1 VGAHG
6 LLSGFLIFKAVS
18 HILLPELRILSF
30 TVRQLSTELYS
41 ARARFDSVWSS
52 NLNSGSCD
60 HLASF
65 VCISPTSIG
74 IHRWVISAMLL
85 MKEIVLLPVFIKV
98 QRLTGADYYRGSAL
112 PPGSVV
118 DLGTYH
124 SGSSRI

>member
-1 VGAHG
+1 MS
-6 LLSGFLIFKAVS
+6 LN
-18 HILLPELRILSF
+18 LRS
-30 TVRQLSTELYS
+30 R
-41 ARARFDSVWSS
+41 
-52 NLNSGSCD
+52 SCD
-60 HLASF
+60 QDASF

-85 MKEIVLLPVFIKV
+85 TEAVVLLPVFAGV
-98 QRLTGADYYRGSAL
+98 QRLTGSDYYRGSAL